1 MAYDFKSVRVLVV
14 ESSPPLFQLI
24 QGVLG
29 LFGVPDTNVDSA
41 FSVEE
46 GFEKFVRKNHD
57 LLIVDWMDTPDRGI
71 QLVRKMRTHPD
82 SPNPFVPILMT
93 AGSGHSN
100 RVIKSRDAGVT
111 DYLVKPFSAQML
123 AKRIEHIVEKPRP
136 FVFYTDENGEV
147 GYVGPD
153 RWVKQQP
160 FEGEDRRQSVDPKTQ
175 GTLPQK
181 NIS

>member
-24 QGVLG
+24 KGVLG
-29 LFGVPDTNVDSA
+29 LFGVSEMNVDSA
-41 FSVEE
+41 FTVEE
-46 GFEKFVRKNHD
+46 GFEKFSTKNHD
-57 LLIVDWMDTPDRGI
+57 FLIVDWMDTPDSGI
-71 QLVRKMRTHPD
+71 QLVRKMRIDPD

-111 DYLVKPFSAQML
+111 DYLVKPFSAQTL
-123 AKRIEHIVEKPRP
+123 AKRIEHIVEKPRS
-136 FVFYTDENGEV
+136 FVFYTDENGAP

-153 RWVKQQP
+153 RRTKQQP
-160 FEGEDRRQSVDPKTQ
+160 FEGEDRRKSIDPKTQ
-175 GTLPQK
+175 GTPPQK
-181 NIS
+181 KTS

>member
-24 QGVLG
+24 KGVLG
-29 LFGVPDTNVDSA
+29 LFGVSDMNVDSA
-41 FSVEE
+41 FTVEE

-57 LLIVDWMDTPDRGI
+57 LLIVDWMDTPDSGI
-71 QLVRKMRTHPD
+71 RLVRKIRTHAD

-136 FVFYTDENGEV
+136 FVFFTDDNGEP

-153 RWVKQQP
+153 RRTKQQP
-160 FEGEDRRQSVDPKTQ
+160 YEGEERRQSVDPKTQ
-175 GTLPQK
+175 GASPQK
-181 NIS
+181 KTS